1 MVLGDSRHTEFLPE
15 EGQNLA
21 GVELSRK
28 TSDSGQ
34 RLATIALCLKNISKV
49 FFESCITKFLG
60 QIASPSRAREMR
72 CDAMRWI

>member
-1 MVLGDSRHTEFLPE
+1 MFRSGVGELDSRHTEFLPE

-34 RLATIALCLKNISKV
+34 RLATIALYCKTSV
-49 FFESCITKFLG
+49 HVSG
-60 QIASPSRAREMR
+60 R
-72 CDAMRWI
+72 